1 LCKWEYT
8 NKEYSASHTVATE
21 SILLTAVVEA
31 EEGRDIISADFSN
44 TFVQTNMEVND
55 DANLWATS

>member
-1 LCKWEYT
+1 
-8 NKEYSASHTVATE
+8 
-21 SILLTAVVEA
+21 LLTAVVEA

-44 TFVQTNMEVND
+44 AFVQTNMEVND